1 MLHIVLPQPI
11 GVDCQQNTFAITIVN
26 SSVALPWNTMSKAEI
41 LNSELGHHL
50 IMQKQASVD
59 CTSGVT
65 CTSESESGCGATYTA
80 SLPTNWQEFSTED
93 YATLLMHDSLNTG
106 VDSFKRDWCLLNN
119 FEQPSIA
126 SHPPVPIVDS
136 VVDPVQL
143 IRSSTILEFGIGT
156 QEWYD
161 ISKEDLGN
169 HATTNLPPLFRE
181 LSVNDKF

>member
-1 MLHIVLPQPI
+1 MSTQQKIGIWDVFVANESSQMLHIVLPQPI

-106 VDSFKRDWCLLNN
+106 VGRFQTGIGV
-119 FEQPSIA
+119 FEQ
-126 SHPPVPIVDS
+126 
-136 VVDPVQL
+136 
-143 IRSSTILEFGIGT
+143 TIFKQHIDCIT
-156 QEWYD
+156 PTCA
-161 ISKEDLGN
+161 
-169 HATTNLPPLFRE
+169 HC
-181 LSVNDKF
+181 